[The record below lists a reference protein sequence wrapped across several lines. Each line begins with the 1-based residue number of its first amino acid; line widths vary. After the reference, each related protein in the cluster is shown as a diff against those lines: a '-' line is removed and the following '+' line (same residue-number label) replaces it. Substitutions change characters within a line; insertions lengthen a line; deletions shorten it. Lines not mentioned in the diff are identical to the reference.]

1 MSKEKEKREYNLHHL
16 IPSSVWGLS
25 SDENLLRMPVN
36 EHRNL
41 HRFFDN
47 KTPVEQICKVLLLNN
62 QVRTEN
68 FKADLLAVL
77 DNYLDNYYVKH
88 THNWTIKSEIQKVL
102 ELKKTIC

>member
-1 MSKEKEKREYNLHHL
+1 
-16 IPSSVWGLS
+16 
-25 SDENLLRMPVN
+25 MPVS

-47 KTPVEQICKVLLLNN
+47 KTPVEQLCKILIIND

-77 DNYLDNYYVKH
+77 DNYLNNYYKKH
-88 THNWTIKSEIQKVL
+88 THSWTIKSEILSVL
-102 ELKKTIC
+102 DLEKMNDRV

>member
-1 MSKEKEKREYNLHHL
+1 MSKEKHEREYNLHHL
-16 IPSSVWGLS
+16 IPSSKHWLT
-25 SDENLLRMPVN
+25 SDENLLRMPVYL
-36 EHRNL
+36 HRNL
-41 HRFFDN
+41 HRYFEND
-47 KTPVEQICKVLLLNN
+47 TPVEQICRVLLLNN

-88 THNWTIKSEIQKVL
+88 THNGTIKSEIQKVL